1 MLVKNVTTIVKEKIS
16 TEQLN
21 NANYIST
28 DNMLPNYSGITLA
41 TSVPNGTATQYHK
54 NDILL
59 SNIRPYFKKV
69 WFADR
74 NGGCNADIIC
84 IRVSNEQCIPQYLY
98 YQLITDNFINNYVKA
113 CKGAKMPRGDLNQ
126 LLEYDF
132 YCPSYEEQLRITNI
146 LGSID
151 KKIEINK
158 KKIEKLEAIARD
170 VYDYWFVQYEFPD
183 ENGKP
188 YKSNGGIMRFNTV
201 LNRAIPQNWVV
212 CDLHSVLYIVKT
224 NINPK
229 YLGKQ
234 LIEHYSI
241 PSYDENKYPAYDVA
255 AEIESGKFR
264 VYKDSILV
272 SKLNPQFKRI
282 WDPLCMSENAICS
295 TEFIVYRPIKHYYR
309 TFAYALLN
317 SEEFY
322 SHIKKKATSSTG
334 SRKRID
340 PDICSAF
347 KLALPPE
354 KMLKNF
360 FENYSCLYNNAKD
373 LLQEIHMLLK
383 HKANLLPLL
392 MNGQAV
398 VR

>member
-1 MLVKNVTTIVKEKIS
+1 MLVKNVATIVKTKIS

-146 LGSID
+146 VHNRRNY
-151 KKIEINK
+151 EI
-158 KKIEKLEAIARD
+158 
-170 VYDYWFVQYEFPD
+170 
-183 ENGKP
+183 
-188 YKSNGGIMRFNTV
+188 
-201 LNRAIPQNWVV
+201 
-212 CDLHSVLYIVKT
+212 
-224 NINPK
+224 
-229 YLGKQ
+229 
-234 LIEHYSI
+234 
-241 PSYDENKYPAYDVA
+241 
-255 AEIESGKFR
+255 
-264 VYKDSILV
+264 
-272 SKLNPQFKRI
+272 KR
-282 WDPLCMSENAICS
+282 
-295 TEFIVYRPIKHYYR
+295 H
-309 TFAYALLN
+309 
-317 SEEFY
+317 
-322 SHIKKKATSSTG
+322 
-334 SRKRID
+334 
-340 PDICSAF
+340 
-347 KLALPPE
+347 
-354 KMLKNF
+354 
-360 FENYSCLYNNAKD
+360 CLYQSN
-373 LLQEIHMLLK
+373 
-383 HKANLLPLL
+383 
-392 MNGQAV
+392 
-398 VR
+398 RYST